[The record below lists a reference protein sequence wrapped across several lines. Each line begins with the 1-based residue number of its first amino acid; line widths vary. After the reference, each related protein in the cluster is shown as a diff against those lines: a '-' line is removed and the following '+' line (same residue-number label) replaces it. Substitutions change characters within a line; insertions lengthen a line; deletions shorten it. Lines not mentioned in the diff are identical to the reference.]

1 MYYIQI
7 LNLNWLEKYL
17 FLCKEKIMNNYY
29 VYILT
34 RERNSVF
41 YTGVTQDLIGRVYA
55 HKMGMIKGFT
65 QKYNV
70 KQLVYFEH
78 CEDRVGAIE
87 REKTIKKWKRKFKIN
102 AIEKMNP
109 QWKDLY
115 YELVEEGAESCLKT

>member
-55 HKMGMIKGFT
+55 HKMGMIKGLLKNIMLNNWFILSIAKT
-65 QKYNV
+65 EWG
-70 KQLVYFEH
+70 LLS
-78 CEDRVGAIE
+78 
-87 REKTIKKWKRKFKIN
+87 EKRLLRSGKENLKSMLLRK
-102 AIEKMNP
+102 
-109 QWKDLY
+109 
-115 YELVEEGAESCLKT
+115 